1 MLISLYMH
9 TRPLCKPCSLL
20 LPRITAAATTN
31 PPLYP
36 FTCRSYVSDARVRK
50 PRITAAT
57 VANPPLHP
65 FTCRS
70 YVSDA
75 RVRKQYN
82 QLFSSCDLNNSGYVT
97 YDELKSTLFRFG
109 LADLDAK
116 QPDLLKQMF
125 AEASATHVGR
135 DSATPPDALSPENFE
150 TFIQRSVYVKT
161 KFDNALPEG
170 NSPLWWRKCRLE
182 LRHYASS
189 FNLLYSQTKSAGR
202 VVLNHGWRMKKEER
216 KMVQVAV
223 FDFLKTLPFAALLV
237 APMGS
242 LMVPIVMKVFPSLL
256 PSAFY
261 TTNPEDWHSKDRA
274 DKLAITS
281 LEVATRILRL
291 EKRLREV
298 KKEWE

>member
-1 MLISLYMH
+1 MLYIRH
-9 TRPLCKPCSLL
+9 TRPLCKPCSARITAAATANTIAPLTCRSYL
-20 LPRITAAATTN
+20 SDARMCIPRITAAA
-31 PPLYP
+31 
-36 FTCRSYVSDARVRK
+36 A
-50 PRITAAT
+50 
-57 VANPPLHP
+57 ANPPLHP
-65 FTCRS
+65 LTCRS

-109 LADLDAK
+109 LADLEAK

-125 AEASATHVGR
+125 AEASATHIGATNEGL
-135 DSATPPDALSPENFE
+135 DPTTPPDALSSEAFE

-161 KFDNALPEG
+161 RFDNALPEG
-170 NSPLWWRKCRLE
+170 NSPLWWRKFRLE

-189 FNLLYSQTKSAGR
+189 FNLLYSQTKCAGR

-261 TTNPEDWHSKDRA
+261 TTNPEEWHSKDRA